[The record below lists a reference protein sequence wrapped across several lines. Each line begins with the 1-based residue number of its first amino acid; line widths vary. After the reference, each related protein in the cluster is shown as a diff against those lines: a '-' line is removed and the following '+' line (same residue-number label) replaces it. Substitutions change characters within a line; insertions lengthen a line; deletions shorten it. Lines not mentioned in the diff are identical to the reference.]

1 MADPESMGLTLIQAV
16 TSHRPHL
23 SGTIWREIPTKSDD
37 KPYGRELTHKGLSTL
52 LRKSP
57 ILSLDAWKNL
67 RIRDLAP
74 DHFVQVQPRNNPMG
88 TSEALSTRELALVH
102 RAPI

>member
-74 DHFVQVQPRNNPMG
+74 DHFVHETTLWAHRSHQ
-88 TSEALSTRELALVH
+88 STFD
-102 RAPI
+102 P